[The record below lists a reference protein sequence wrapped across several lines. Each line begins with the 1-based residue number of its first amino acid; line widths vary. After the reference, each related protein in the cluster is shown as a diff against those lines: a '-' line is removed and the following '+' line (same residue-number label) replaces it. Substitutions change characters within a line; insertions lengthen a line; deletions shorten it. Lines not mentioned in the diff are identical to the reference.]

1 MVQFFA
7 SKRDTEETFH
17 CFSGVFLF
25 PSVCAV
31 KGNEEGKENKNLEN
45 RLLEL
50 KLG

>member
-7 SKRDTEETFH
+7 GKRDTEETFQ
-17 CFSGVFLF
+17 CFNGVFLF

-31 KGNEEGKENKNLEN
+31 KGNEEGKENKNFEN
-45 RLLEL
+45 GRFEL